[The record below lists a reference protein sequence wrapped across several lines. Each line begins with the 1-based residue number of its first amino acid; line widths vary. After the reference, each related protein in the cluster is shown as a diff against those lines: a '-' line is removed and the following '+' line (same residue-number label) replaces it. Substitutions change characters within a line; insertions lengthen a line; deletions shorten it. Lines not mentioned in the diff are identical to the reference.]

1 MAKPYDDQQL
11 VEMSQYEPI
20 YSINGQTLRELFF
33 ASLTWLKNH
42 QPYINSLN
50 VFPVPDGDTGTN
62 MFLTMQSACSEISET
77 QEKNL
82 GRIIHLISQGALMGA
97 RGNSGVIL
105 SQLLRGFA
113 RALDENELMD
123 ADMLVSAFVES
134 RNTAYKGVV
143 RPVEGTIL
151 TVSTDI
157 STAAEEAREE
167 SNDLIYILEKVVKA
181 ADASVKNT
189 PNLLPILK
197 QAGVV
202 DSGGK
207 GLYIILDGM
216 YRYATRKALDENAVN
231 IPQAI
236 VDLDAVKFNEIHE
249 QIEEG
254 QDFEVVVDFTP
265 QSELDL
271 TNFYES
277 LSKVGTSIQVGEG
290 DKMYR
295 MHIHVAADK
304 KYDPVEIVEKY
315 GSVQKI
321 YMENLIEQM
330 EQQSGNNNA
339 DFSNSVTNGQIAVV
353 AISPGNGIS
362 RIFKSLGVARVV
374 SGGQTMNPSTN
385 DILQSFID
393 LDTNH
398 IIILPNNKNII
409 LAAESTQK
417 LTDKKVTVIP
427 SKNIPQGLNACLR
440 LNPDGNYEEIVK
452 EMHEALT
459 EVDSGEITTATRS
472 IKINGINVKEGEVI
486 ALLNGDL
493 IDSSSTLLSAC
504 EHLLQKAD
512 LDNREH
518 ITLFYGKDVTKE
530 KIDEIVQYI
539 EKKYPDHELEVHEG
553 GQPHYQLILS
563 IE

>member
-1 MAKPYDDQQL
+1 
-11 VEMSQYEPI
+11 
-20 YSINGQTLRELFF
+20 
-33 ASLTWLKNH
+33 
-42 QPYINSLN
+42 
-50 VFPVPDGDTGTN
+50 
-62 MFLTMQSACSEISET
+62 MQSACSEISET